1 MTYSDPIDPEQTDA
15 AAGSVY
21 TGERRGMMRWTPKWG
36 GKPSLLD
43 WLIVGPIVVVTAVV
57 VVLWFF

>member
-1 MTYSDPIDPEQTDA
+1 MSYPDPIDPEQTDA

-36 GKPSLLD
+36 GRFSRLD
-43 WLIVGPIVVVTAVV
+43 VIFLGVIAVV
-57 VVLWFF
+57 VLVVFIFVVL